1 LVAFCLWVLFA
12 SCSTLI
18 FFVSPILLEKKNA
31 QVAYCADKPKT
42 KLPSPKGTSPL
53 LSRKASGDGGAP
65 SRRGSAGSGAGL
77 QRSASGRLSSPGRKG
92 AAAGGPRSDHLARMS
107 EAGKAKNASFR
118 DKEKRAAEIKAKA
131 DEEEAKKFKFS
142 PKTNVITKRKN
153 EEKLSKAKRKQ
164 GGGGGGG
171 GGSGVLATLLSSGGW
186 VGEIP
191 LPNSYDAPAKVVAVF
206 VVTSE
211 DSSEG
216 GEIKGYLRFL
226 GHGDLAGPEGL
237 VVHWCAWLEGTRE
250 VDTTDGTSSVTS
262 SRSLRE
268 ASPNRL
274 GKKVPAAI
282 YEVDFNFPPS
292 LSAGPVPALL
302 RVTSNTNIDIALPLG
317 EKDGGEGAPHP
328 SGLFGGGSEAYS
340 VLRPTKV
347 DWPNQIMAL
356 NLVSPQELEPPVPKI
371 LKLGTSLKNV
381 AMSIV
386 KEIKKLIVNAL
397 KSPSGRRLREGEK
410 KALVSL
416 TKKHAYNLLVLVGS
430 DFFFFFPFCFLLPLC
445 IGCYRQYS
453 QGTFTKTKTVHF
465 ILQTSIPFP
474 FFLSRHNDP
483 LPPTPPTPTTT
494 IANTQQQQQVVVRLW
509 NIRVEAKIDVD
520 PFWTLTKLRVG
531 IARLYERFPLLAAG
545 GGEMNDPV
553 WLAQVFFYSVCFMM
567 SAVLVYVIAKYV
579 AYTGI
584 GVCFMHVG
592 SVFLLSSKKKVCM
605 ASPSIINNYQS
616 FIIHLNP
623 S

>member
-1 LVAFCLWVLFA
+1 
-12 SCSTLI
+12 
-18 FFVSPILLEKKNA
+18 
-31 QVAYCADKPKT
+31 
-42 KLPSPKGTSPL
+42 
-53 LSRKASGDGGAP
+53 
-65 SRRGSAGSGAGL
+65 
-77 QRSASGRLSSPGRKG
+77 
-92 AAAGGPRSDHLARMS
+92 MS

-118 DKEKRAAEIKAKA
+118 DKEKKAAEIKAKA

-171 GGSGVLATLLSSGGW
+171 GSGVLATLLSSGGW
-186 VGEIP
+186 VGEMP

-211 DSSEG
+211 DRSEG

-250 VDTTDGTSSVTS
+250 IDTTDGTSSVTS
-262 SRSLRE
+262 SRSRRE
-268 ASPNRL
+268 DASPNRL

-416 TKKHAYNLLVLVGS
+416 TKKHAYNLLVLIGS
-430 DFFFFFPFCFLLPLC
+430 FFFFSLFAFSCLCVLGVIDSIPKALLQKQKPFTLFFRLQFPFPSFSLATMTPCHPH
-445 IGCYRQYS
+445 RQ
-453 QGTFTKTKTVHF
+453 
-465 ILQTSIPFP
+465 P
-474 FFLSRHNDP
+474 P
-483 LPPTPPTPTTT
+483 LPPLPTPNNNNRWWFGSGTFVWKRRST
-494 IANTQQQQQVVVRLW
+494 
-509 NIRVEAKIDVD
+509 
-520 PFWTLTKLRVG
+520 WTLSGL
-531 IARLYERFPLLAAG
+531 
-545 GGEMNDPV
+545 
-553 WLAQVFFYSVCFMM
+553 
-567 SAVLVYVIAKYV
+567 
-579 AYTGI
+579 
-584 GVCFMHVG
+584 
-592 SVFLLSSKKKVCM
+592 
-605 ASPSIINNYQS
+605 
-616 FIIHLNP
+616 
-623 S
+623 